1 MANLRLLLQSDEPIL
16 ALAPMQDVT
25 DLRFMRLISGY
36 GNADVYFTEYFRV
49 LPESRLDPQIL
60 ASITQNPTGRP
71 VIAQM
76 IGNDIAAL
84 VRTARELQQHP
95 VAAIDL
101 NLGCPV
107 PIVYR
112 KCAGGGLL
120 RDPDRIDRILGA
132 LREAIAIPFTVKT
145 RIGFDDTAVFDELL
159 PIFARHSLDLL
170 TVHARTVKEMY
181 RSAPRYDFIARA
193 VAAMPCPV
201 LANGN
206 IYSADKADEV
216 LALTGARGLMIGRGV
231 IRNPWLFRQIR
242 EQRRGEP
249 VFRPTGR
256 DVLEYVHA
264 LYEAVS
270 TPGIRESAQI
280 NNMKK
285 YMNFI
290 GLGVEPTGE
299 FLHQIRRATTRAEF
313 FTLCRAVPRSRRADA
328 ARALPDRVEADGRHG
343 RRDALTADQGGSARS
358 VGDDKQV
365 SASPTLFP
373 GIERGALDPP
383 FSILAASATAS
394 RWVKAGVNGDVGGT
408 RVSGGGVT
416 RDIGGREG
424 VTRGVGFGPWP
435 QFAAASRWEE

>member
-1 MANLRLLLQSDEPIL
+1 MADRVNLSADFEDLLQNEEPIL

-25 DLRFMRLISGY
+25 DLPFMRLISGY

-49 LPESRLDPQIL
+49 LPDSRLDPQIL

-145 RIGFDDTAVFDELL
+145 RIGFDDGDIFDNELL
-159 PIFARHSLDLL
+159 PIFSRHSLDLL

-206 IYSADKADEV
+206 IYSAAKANEV
-216 LALTGARGLMIGRGV
+216 LTHTGARGLMIGRGV

-242 EQRRGEP
+242 ELRRGAP
-249 VFRPTGR
+249 VFCPTGR

-264 LYEAVS
+264 LYAAVS
-270 TPGIRESAQI
+270 KPDIRESAQI

-299 FLHQIRRATTRAEF
+299 FLHRTRRTITRNDFFALCAEF
-313 FTLCRAVPRSRRADA
+313 LDHDEPMPLEPFAISLN
-328 ARALPDRVEADGRHG
+328 
-343 RRDALTADQGGSARS
+343 
-358 VGDDKQV
+358 
-365 SASPTLFP
+365 PTDVMA
-373 GIERGALDPP
+373 GA
-383 FSILAASATAS
+383 
-394 RWVKAGVNGDVGGT
+394 T
-408 RVSGGGVT
+408 R
-416 RDIGGREG
+416 
-424 VTRGVGFGPWP
+424 
-435 QFAAASRWEE
+435 

>member
-1 MANLRLLLQSDEPIL
+1 
-16 ALAPMQDVT
+16 MQDVT
-25 DLRFMRLISGY
+25 DLAFMRLISRY

-49 LPESRLDPQIL
+49 LPQSRLDPHIL
-60 ASITQNPTGRP
+60 SSITQNPTGRP
-71 VIAQM
+71 VVAQM

-84 VRTARELQQHP
+84 TRTGRELQQYP

-120 RDPDRIDRILGA
+120 RDPGRIDQILGA
-132 LREAIAIPFTVKT
+132 LRQAIAIPFTVKT
-145 RIGFDDTAVFDELL
+145 RIGFDDAAVFDELL

-193 VAAMPCPV
+193 VAAMSCPV

-206 IYSADKADEV
+206 IYSANKAAEV

-231 IRNPWLFRQIR
+231 IRNPWLFRQVR
-242 EQRRGEP
+242 EQRQGRP

-256 DVLEYVHA
+256 NVLKYVDA
-264 LYEAVS
+264 LYQAAS
-270 TPGIRESAQI
+270 TPDISESAQI

-290 GLGVEPTGE
+290 GVGVEPTGQ
-299 FLHQIRRATTRAEF
+299 FLHQIRRTATRADF
-313 FTLCRAVPRSRRADA
+313 FALCREFLDHDNPMLLEPFAI
-328 ARALPDRVEADGRHG
+328 ALKPMD
-343 RRDALTADQGGSARS
+343 
-358 VGDDKQV
+358 
-365 SASPTLFP
+365 
-373 GIERGALDPP
+373 
-383 FSILAASATAS
+383 
-394 RWVKAGVNGDVGGT
+394 
-408 RVSGGGVT
+408 
-416 RDIGGREG
+416 
-424 VTRGVGFGPWP
+424 
-435 QFAAASRWEE
+435 